1 MEKYISKDI
10 KINLERGLDFNY
22 QGFTIKI
29 YQIYKDNGTTGG
41 MVSEGVTIKE
51 GSWIKGGGMV
61 VNLNKQGRT
70 HVSGN
75 SNIKGVVILFA
86 YEVYLDNVFMKDRD
100 CRIVSESDEDRGF
113 GKVRIRNLT
122 MYEGSEIKLFV
133 DSDKTKANKFEIDI
147 DRVRIGE
154 KAILNLQNYGSVRNL
169 DMYYSSVINA
179 RVFSKFSI
187 SNTSVG
193 EDSYISFGG
202 ISTLFVSD
210 FTIKKSV
217 DKVSD
222 NHITFTNLNGQ
233 SDLIISNCLVD
244 NISLSKK
251 LVDECE
257 IYERVVKWE
266 SQNM

>member
-1 MEKYISKDI
+1 MEKYIGKDI
-10 KINLERGLDFNY
+10 KINLEKGLDFNY

-41 MVSEGVTIKE
+41 MVSEGVTIEE

-100 CRIVSESDEDRGF
+100 CRIVSESDEDREF
-113 GKVRIRNLT
+113 GKIRIKNLT
-122 MYEGSEIKLFV
+122 MYERSEIKLFV
-133 DSDKTKANKFEIDI
+133 DSDKPKANKFEIDI
-147 DRVRIGE
+147 DRVKLGE
-154 KAILNLQNYGSVRNL
+154 KAILNLQNYGSVRSL
-169 DMYYSSVINA
+169 DMYYSSAINA

-187 SNTSVG
+187 SNTSIG

-210 FTIKKSV
+210 FTIKKNV

-244 NISLSKK
+244 NCSLSKK
-251 LVDECE
+251 LEDECA
-257 IYERVVKWE
+257 IYERVTWE
-266 SQNM
+266 SQTI